1 MNVNRKL
8 NFFGVLGVLIWSA
21 CSLAAPAQGGE
32 SASVSKRKPPL
43 VGRLYVGATADH
55 WTSRTKSQRARPLA
69 FAGTNSLTLNSY
81 TPIVPF
87 LGNRAIIVRDPLA
100 TTPPQIASGL
110 VRGTDCSLSVYTY
123 SFGASLLPPFGNAS
137 LEKNL
142 GGVDRFLH
150 TLSELGSTPGGFAS
164 GCNVSNLGIDSQP
177 GALLGRFANGDYLGA
192 FVMVNNFSLRLAR
205 AKIDGT
211 IVSSSIFATG
221 VSDSISTV
229 DLNGDGFDDM
239 VIPWVT
245 GSGADP
251 SGLGVALSNSA
262 GTYAAPVVYSLS
274 GTQFT
279 SRTSVED
286 INGDSKPDIVAVT
299 SSIADITSASIST
312 FLGNGDGTFTI
323 GPVRNNVGFLGR
335 LVIAD
340 FNADGKKD
348 VVTAGGSFLAGNGDG
363 SFAAS
368 IPALRSL
375 GSLFLGITAGDFN
388 ADGKL
393 DIATTSSLGRL
404 INIFLGNGNGTFAAG
419 QSYSGIAGTNYV
431 RASDINGD
439 GHTDLVV
446 GVISGTLIAPG
457 PPVGRFVQFLFG
469 RGDGTFVGA
478 QSIFHPGITSLND
491 DASFVLADFDGN
503 GRSDVLMS
511 SPRGFN
517 DQSLPGHLAIFPGLT
532 AGELGSPM
540 MVPIDQ
546 AKAYVVGT
554 GDLDGDGK
562 RDIVYAAQRLAT
574 LRGLANGAFASETS
588 APLSATPI
596 NLAVADFNGDG
607 RSDVA
612 LVLEQN
618 FTSSTV
624 VAYFGQADGAL
635 SGAVTIDTAQ
645 RLRQISTGDFNGDGR
660 ADVVL
665 VDSGDPSL
673 SGIAGSVRLF
683 SGNDN
688 NTFTPA
694 GSLTPAF
701 FVSGLTTGD
710 LNKDGKLDF
719 IVTAY
724 NGIEQTQLF
733 AYLGQGN
740 GLFNQPLVK
749 SFNPGILSVG
759 GLTVAD
765 FNGDGRAD
773 VALTRDDMTGFINGN
788 GDGTFGTETLLAIA
802 NDGGQLKTGDID
814 GDGQPDLAMAASFAG
829 LTTLM
834 NRTSQ
839 WAAPIAPP
847 NDFQIAL
854 SSSEATVRAA
864 QTTQTVASL
873 SFGEGFTGTVT
884 FSCADMPAN
893 ATCSFDPASI
903 TPTGGTA
910 SSTLTIGTGTNISQT
925 STTGSL
931 SDGGTGLTLLADGFT
946 NQLSGWYTVGGLGFA
961 ALSLRRR
968 RRWSYAPAMFASLL
982 AFNAISGCGGGGG
995 GSSSA
1000 SNKATPAG
1008 TYTMTI
1014 NATSGATTKSALYTL
1029 TVQ

>member
-1 MNVNRKL
+1 MNVRQKL
-8 NFFGVLGVLIWSA
+8 NFFEALGFLIFIACLLEASA
-21 CSLAAPAQGGE
+21 HGGE
-32 SASVSKRKPPL
+32 SASVSKRKPPPI
-43 VGRLYVGATADH
+43 GRLYVGATTDQRSGH
-55 WTSRTKSQRARPLA
+55 VKSQRARPLA

-87 LGNRAIIVRDPLA
+87 LGNRTIIVRDPLA

-110 VRGTDCSLSVYTY
+110 LREADCSLSVYTY
-123 SFGASLLPPFGNAS
+123 SFGASLLPPFGNAA

-142 GGVDRFLH
+142 GGVDRYLH
-150 TLSELGSTPGGFAS
+150 TLSELGTTPGTFAS
-164 GCNVSNLGIDSQP
+164 GCAVSNLGIDSQP
-177 GALLGRFANGDYLGA
+177 GALLGRFSNGDYLGA

-205 AKIDGT
+205 AKLDGS

-221 VSDSISTV
+221 ISDSISTV

-245 GSGADP
+245 GSGAGA
-251 SGLGVALSNSA
+251 SGLGVAVSNSA
-262 GTYAAPVVYSLS
+262 GTYAAPVIYTLD

-286 INGDSKPDIVAVT
+286 INGDGKPDIVAVT
-299 SSIADITSASIST
+299 SSISDVTSASIST
-312 FLGNGDGTFTI
+312 FLGKGDGTFTI
-323 GPVRNNVGFLGR
+323 GPVRNNIGFLGR

-340 FNADGKKD
+340 FNDDGKKD
-348 VVTAGGSFLAGNGDG
+348 IVTAGGSFLAGNGDG

-368 IPALRSL
+368 VPAFRLL
-375 GSLFLGITAGDFN
+375 GSIFLGITVGDFN

-404 INIFLGNGNGTFAAG
+404 INVFLGNGNGTFAPG

-478 QSIFHPGITSLND
+478 QSIFHPGINSVSNVD
-491 DASFVLADFDGN
+491 GSFALADFDGN

-517 DQSLPGHLAIFPGLT
+517 DQSLPGHLTIFPGLT
-532 AGELGSPM
+532 AGELGSPT

-554 GDLDGDGK
+554 GDLDGDGM

-618 FTSSTV
+618 FTSSRV

-683 SGNDN
+683 SGNAN

-694 GSLTPAF
+694 GTLTPAF
-701 FVSGLTTGD
+701 LVSGLTTGD
-710 LNKDGKLDF
+710 LNKDGKLDV

-724 NGIEQTQLF
+724 NSIEQTQLF

-749 SFNPGILSVG
+749 SFNPGILGVS
-759 GLTVAD
+759 GLEIAD

-773 VALTRDDMTGFINGN
+773 VAITRDDTTGFINGN
-788 GDGTFGTETLLAIA
+788 GDGTFGTDTLLAIA
-802 NDGGQLKTGDID
+802 NDGGQLKAGDID
-814 GDGQPDLAMAASFAG
+814 GDGQPDLVMAASFAG
-829 LTTLM
+829 LTTLV

-839 WAAPIAPP
+839 WAVPVAPP
-847 NDFQIAL
+847 KDFQL
-854 SSSEATVRAA
+854 SLSANEATVRA
-864 QTTQTVASL
+864 TQSAETVVSL
-873 SFGEGFTGTVT
+873 SFGDGFSETIT
-884 FSCADMPAN
+884 FSCADLPAN
-893 ATCSFDPASI
+893 ATCSFNPASL
-903 TPTGGTA
+903 TPTGGAGST
-910 SSTLTIGTGTNISQT
+910 TLTIGTGTGASQT
-925 STTGSL
+925 TTTGL
-931 SDGGTGLTLLADGFT
+931 SSGGGNGPPILTNGISSQFI
-946 NQLSGWYTVGGLGFA
+946 GWYAFSGMGFV

-968 RRWSYAPAMFASLL
+968 NRSHYAPAMIASLL

-995 GSSSA
+995 DSSTGS
-1000 SNKATPAG
+1000 KATPTGAYTITVKATAG
-1008 TYTMTI
+1008 
-1014 NATSGATTKSALYTL
+1014 STTKSVPYTL